1 MKALETLQEISK
13 KLSPLNIENPDREA
27 EILLHQG
34 LRMDL
39 VEMYRD
45 NPEISNEQK
54 TLIEKMITRRA
65 GHEPLQYITGHTD
78 FMELEISVGQGVL
91 IPRPETEIMAELAI
105 NILRST
111 SDVRRLTVL
120 DLCTG
125 SGCLALA
132 LAKNFPDS
140 KVCGIDISEA
150 ALGYALKNAEA
161 NEIGNVEFMKGHLFD
176 PLAQNSK
183 FDLIIS
189 NPPYIRKDDIRDLQ
203 PEIREW
209 EPLNALDGGEDGLD
223 FYREIIPSA
232 RVYLKEN
239 AALMFEVGFDEADSV
254 AGIFRNAG
262 YHEIQITK
270 DYSGI
275 KRIVHAQ
282 WTK

>member
-1 MKALETLQEISK
+1 
-13 KLSPLNIENPDREA
+13 
-27 EILLHQG
+27 
-34 LRMDL
+34 MDL

-45 NPEISNEQK
+45 NPEISSDQK
-54 TLIEKMITRRA
+54 SLIEQMINRRA
-65 GHEPLQYITGHTD
+65 KHEPLQYITGHTD
-78 FMELEISVGQGVL
+78 FMELQISVGQGVL
-91 IPRPETEIMAELAI
+91 IPRSETEIMAEQAI
-105 NILRST
+105 NKLGSAEDRKHGSEKNRQQINDTKKEIRI
-111 SDVRRLTVL
+111 L

-140 KVCGIDISEA
+140 KVCGIDISEE

-161 NEIGNVEFMKGHLFD
+161 NEIRNVEFMKGHLFD
-176 PLAQNSK
+176 PLTPKSK

-189 NPPYIRKDDIRDLQ
+189 NPPYIRRDDIRDLQ

-209 EPLNALDGGEDGLD
+209 EPMNALDGGEDGLD

-232 RVYLKEN
+232 TKYLKEN

-254 AGIFRNAG
+254 ADIFRDAG